1 MVRELES
8 EIRDYINSSRRQLK
22 IMENMANWNKLCS
35 ALDLI
40 GDTALAIEAYPSLCS
55 TSNDGASYLIVYGI
69 LQTLLLQQDAA
80 KHIADALGLKNI
92 KPPKQLDEIRVIR
105 NGAAGHPTSQK
116 ENGAYKSCFISR
128 FSLSPISFQM
138 VTYLSDS
145 SEPRSTTVSIPALL
159 EIQKTY
165 IAELLQQV
173 ADELKNQEME
183 HRNMHKDNRLQ
194 DIFPQTLS
202 YHLNKIYEGTY
213 TQQAFIL
220 GKTNLDIVTNVL
232 GNFKNTLEAR
242 SEWRGND
249 SINFH
254 YEQLKYALYQLKQ
267 YFAGDSTFN
276 EKDAYIFVSFVEKQL
291 NELIAI
297 AKDIDREYESEC

>member
-1 MVRELES
+1 
-8 EIRDYINSSRRQLK
+8 
-22 IMENMANWNKLCS
+22 MANWNKLCS

-55 TSNDGASYLIVYGI
+55 TSDDGANYLIVYGI

-92 KPPKQLDEIRVIR
+92 KRPKQLDEVRVIR
-105 NGAAGHPTSQK
+105 NGAAGHPASQK
-116 ENGAYKSCFISR
+116 ENGAYKSCVISR
-128 FSLSPISFQM
+128 FSLSPTSFQM

-145 SEPRSTTVSIPALL
+145 SEHRSTSVNIPTLL
-159 EIQKTY
+159 ETQKTY

-173 ADELKNQEME
+173 VDELKNQEME
-183 HRNMHKDNRLQ
+183 HRDMHKDNKLQ

-202 YHLNKIYEGTY
+202 YYLSKIYEGTY

-220 GKTNLDIVTNVL
+220 GKVNLNIVADIL
-232 GNFKNTLEAR
+232 DKFKNTLEAR
-242 SEWRGND
+242 SEWRENN
-249 SINFH
+249 SINFYYDH
-254 YEQLKYALYQLKQ
+254 LEYALYQLKQ
-267 YFAGDSTFN
+267 YFTGNSTFN

-297 AKDIDREYESEC
+297 AKDIDREYESKC